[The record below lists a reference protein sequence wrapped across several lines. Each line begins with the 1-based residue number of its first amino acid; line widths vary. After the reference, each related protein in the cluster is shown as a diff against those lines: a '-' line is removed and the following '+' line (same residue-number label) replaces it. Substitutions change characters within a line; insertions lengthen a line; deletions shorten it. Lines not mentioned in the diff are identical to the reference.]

1 MTGPTHPRTFGR
13 RPAGTTPKPAATWQ
27 APETVAP
34 PERAAPPAAPPPKQD
49 APPAAAPPKQDAPAP
64 PPAAAPPAAPP
75 PPAAA
80 PPAAPPPARPATAK
94 PETQPARRRRRL
106 PFWVLKPIIGLLIA
120 IAAIVVM
127 VRVVGR
133 QSGVTVPF
141 VAPVS
146 TTSTAP
152 APAGAQAGTITVGG
166 VFLLPLTSSVDSAG
180 SLGARTGL
188 VVQAQGVQVLSTPT
202 ADGAWVGTSTDNR
215 VYVQQVEQ
223 SASGVGFAVG
233 QRLSF
238 TGNLVANP
246 PSLPGQV
253 GDGADLLTR
262 LGQHVEVFRGAVT
275 VAA

>member
-49 APPAAAPPKQDAPAP
+49 APEQDAAPEQDTPA
-64 PPAAAPPAAPP
+64 P

-215 VYVQQVEQ
+215 VYVQQVGQ

-238 TGNLVANP
+238 TGNLVANS

-253 GDGADLLTR
+253 DDGADLLTR

>member
-13 RPAGTTPKPAATWQ
+13 RPAGTTPKPAATWE

-49 APPAAAPPKQDAPAP
+49 TPA
-64 PPAAAPPAAPP
+64 P

-215 VYVQQVEQ
+215 VYVQQVGQ